1 MHIFI
6 VLLGF
11 LLSLNTFSSVEGQ
24 VNSFSFVGVAYDVE
38 SNSVLYKELHTVILN
53 AQQEYEK
60 TLVEYTDVEGNVF
73 AKKRLYFNHN
83 LMAPD
88 VYFVDNRASTL
99 VEVETKT
106 DTLIVNYEGRLDDAS
121 ARIKAV
127 SMMVV
132 DAGFDQMLIQYWDKL
147 LDNQPLDF
155 EFLAPTRAE
164 LISFS
169 LTPVYQDNQ
178 VIKFELAPSNFILSL
193 LFDAIKL
200 TYDKSSKRIL
210 VYEGLTNI
218 EEFKPGKQT
227 GDYYV
232 ARIEYRY

>member
-6 VLLGF
+6 ILLGWV
-11 LLSLNTFSSVEGQ
+11 LSLNAFSSVEDNA
-24 VNSFSFVGVAYDVE
+24 NSFSFIGVAYDVE

-60 TLVEYTDVEGNVF
+60 TLVEYTDVEGNIF

-132 DAGFDQMLIQYWDKL
+132 DAGFDQMLIQYWDQL
-147 LDNQPLDF
+147 LNNQPLEF

-200 TYDKSSKRIL
+200 TYDKFSKRIL

>member
-6 VLLGF
+6 ILLGWV
-11 LLSLNTFSSVEGQ
+11 LSLNAFSSVEDNA
-24 VNSFSFVGVAYDVE
+24 NSFSFIGVAYDVE

-60 TLVEYTDVEGNVF
+60 TLVEYTDVEGNIF

-147 LDNQPLDF
+147 LNNQPLDF

-178 VIKFELAPSNFILSL
+178 IIKFELAPSNFILSL

-200 TYDKSSKRIL
+200 TYDKFSKRIL